1 MKLILNKYNSTYLI
15 KQNQQMMEKELKTV
29 EKKVYISPD
38 IEVVEI
44 EIEQNILQAGSGD
57 LPGLPGENW

>member
-1 MKLILNKYNSTYLI
+1 
-15 KQNQQMMEKELKTV
+15 MMEKELRL
-29 EKKVYISPD
+29 EKEVYISPE

-57 LPGLPGENW
+57 IPGLPGEDW

>member
-44 EIEQNILQAGSGD
+44 EIEQNILAGGSAPD
-57 LPGLPGENW
+57 MDGEDW